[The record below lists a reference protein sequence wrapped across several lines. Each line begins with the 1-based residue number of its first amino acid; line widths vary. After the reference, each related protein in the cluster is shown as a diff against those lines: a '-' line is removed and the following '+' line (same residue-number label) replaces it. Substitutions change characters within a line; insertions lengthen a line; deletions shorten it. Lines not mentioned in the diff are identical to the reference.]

1 MCMYLSEK
9 ELTIKHTDVKSYS
22 HSIKIQMLLKYFGKR
37 QTFQTQKLLL
47 STFEFA
53 QPTNKIDVGIV
64 YVSRYC
70 FI

>member
-1 MCMYLSEK
+1 MCMYRSEK

-53 QPTNKIDVGIV
+53 PPTLQMMWGL
-64 YVSRYC
+64 
-70 FI
+70 